1 MIRSILL
8 LLIGSFVMVAC
19 VGEEKV
25 PDKYIQPKKMQ
36 AVLLDLFT
44 VDAVNSE
51 KSYRDTAFKLQL
63 QNKSDFTRVFQL
75 HKISRAKFEESYT
88 YYVAH
93 PVLLKQVIDSLD
105 AVALR
110 RSNKVMEDTSMR
122 TLKYKNGI
130 NLENSAR

>member
-1 MIRSILL
+1 ML
-8 LLIGSFVMVAC
+8 VAC
-19 VGEEKV
+19 VGEESV

-44 VDAVNSE
+44 VDAVNTE

-63 QNKSDFTRVFQL
+63 QNKSDYTRVFQL
-75 HKISRAKFEESYT
+75 HKISRENFEESYS
-88 YYVAH
+88 YYRAH

-105 AVALR
+105 AEALR
-110 RSNKVMEDTSMR
+110 RSNKAMGDTSMR
-122 TLKYKNGI
+122 PLKHKNGI